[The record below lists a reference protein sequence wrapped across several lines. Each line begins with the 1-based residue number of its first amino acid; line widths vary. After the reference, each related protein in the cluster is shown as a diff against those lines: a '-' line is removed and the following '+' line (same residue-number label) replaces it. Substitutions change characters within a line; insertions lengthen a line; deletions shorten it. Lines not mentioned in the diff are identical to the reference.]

1 MSDIGG
7 NLLAILGPTN
17 TGKTH
22 AAFERLMAYKS
33 GIFGF
38 PLRLL
43 ARENY
48 DKAVKRVGINNVAL
62 ITGEEKFIPKEA
74 KYFFCTVESI
84 PKQLNVECV
93 AIDEIQLASDYERGH
108 IFTEHLLNTRGEF
121 ETILLGSLTIKFL
134 LLKIF
139 SNIKIETRERFSKLT
154 FTSNK
159 NFSKLKP
166 RTAVI
171 AFNINSVYE
180 LAEQL
185 RSHRGGAAVVLGS
198 LSPRTR
204 NSQVEMYED
213 KKVDYLVATDAI
225 GMGLNL
231 GIDHVAFS
239 SIEKFDGKFMRN
251 LYPIEIGQIAGRAG
265 RYQNNGTF
273 SLLKNAGKLDLK
285 TIQNIEESKFDSITR
300 IYWRNTLLD
309 FSSVENFLRS
319 LKKFPVHNFFIH
331 KKNAADELNFRFL
344 IDDKNIKKLLINKD
358 RIKLLWEVC
367 RIPDFQKLFNDTYLQ
382 FLKTI
387 FLLLIKNDKIPKLWL
402 EKNILGL
409 QNFNGGIEELSSKL
423 SQVRT
428 WTYISNHQN
437 WIDNEKYWQEI
448 THKIENDLSDNL
460 HEGLTNRFVD
470 STSKY
475 FIKSN
480 KNDFNQDLTVNHDKI
495 IIINN
500 IEYGSI
506 YGFNLKLNKDTISH
520 SLFSLTHVKK
530 LSRIMIQEKI
540 NNFLNAPN
548 ESISFGKIN
557 KIDFNQTINIYWGEE
572 IVGYLTK
579 GLTISTPVAEALNTE
594 YISSENR
601 LLISAKLQK
610 WIDEL
615 IKVLLWPIKEDED
628 ENISAN
634 TRAIK
639 FNVFENLGTLPI
651 DQFSTFLKN
660 ISLEDKNII
669 SKSGIRIGAKYFFVP
684 NYLKKAPMELSAVL
698 WCLFNN
704 YKFAGSIPLPK
715 DGRVSFETQ
724 NEMKKEY
731 WPAIGYLKLNN
742 FALRVDVFER
752 IFFIARQKIK
762 HGPFLDSSDLMNPAG
777 CDRNQLRDIL
787 IFCGFRFL
795 KLNNDR
801 YLYYNELKKHVKKTI
816 KNKTKKINIKKN
828 TKTTKLSN
836 KNKKLADPNSPFAVL
851 EKLL

>member
-1 MSDIGG
+1 MKVEDT
-7 NLLAILGPTN
+7 NLVAVLGPTN
-17 TGKTH
+17 TGKTFL
-22 AAFERLMAYKS
+22 AFERLMSYQS

-48 DKAVKRVGINNVAL
+48 DKAVKKIGVNNAAL
-62 ITGEEKFIPKEA
+62 VTGEEKFIPKEA

-84 PKQLNVECV
+84 PKNISVECV

-121 ETILLGSLTIKFL
+121 ETIFLGALTIKPL
-134 LLKIF
+134 LSKIF
-139 SNIKIETRERFSKLT
+139 PNIKFELRERFSKLS
-154 FTSNK
+154 FSSNK
-159 NFSKLKP
+159 SFSKLKP
-166 RTAVI
+166 RSAVI
-171 AFNINSVYE
+171 AFNINNVYE
-180 LAEQL
+180 IAENL

-204 NSQVEMYED
+204 NAQVEIYED

-231 GIDHVAFS
+231 NIDHIAFS
-239 SIEKFDGKFMRN
+239 SIAKYDGRYKRN
-251 LYPIEIGQIAGRAG
+251 LYTTEIGQIAGRAG
-265 RYQNNGTF
+265 RYENNGTF
-273 SLLKNAGKLDLK
+273 SLLKNAGELDIK
-285 TIQNIEESKFDSITR
+285 TIKDIEDSNFNPINK
-300 IYWRNTLLD
+300 IYWRNTSLD
-309 FSSVENFLRS
+309 FSSIENFLAS
-319 LKKFPVHNFFIH
+319 LKEYPVNNYFIH
-331 KKNAADELNFRFL
+331 KKNASDDLNFRHL
-344 IDDKNIKKLLINKD
+344 IEDQNVKKLLTNQE
-358 RIKLLWEVC
+358 RIKLLWDVC
-367 RIPDFQKLFNDTYLQ
+367 RIPDFQKLFNDSYLQ

-387 FLLLIKNDKIPKLWL
+387 FLLLVKNEKIPKLWL

-409 QNFNGGIEELSSKL
+409 QNFNGGIEELSLKI

-448 THKIENDLSDNL
+448 TQKIENELSDNL

-470 STSKY
+470 TNSKY

-480 KNDFNQDLTVNHDKI
+480 ESEFNENLSVVDDKI
-495 IIINN
+495 IKINN
-500 IEYGSI
+500 EEYGSLHN
-506 YGFNLKLNKDTISH
+506 FNLKLNKDAISD

-530 LSRIMIQEKI
+530 LARIMIEEKI

-548 ESISFGKIN
+548 ESITFGNIN
-557 KIDFNQTINIYWGEE
+557 KINFKENIKIYWGEE
-572 IVGYLTK
+572 TVGHLLAGTK
-579 GLTISTPVAEALNTE
+579 ISSPIAEALNNE

-601 LLISAKLQK
+601 LLIAAKLQK

-615 IKVLLWPIKEDED
+615 IKVSLWPLKEVDN

-634 TRAIK
+634 VRAIK
-639 FNVFENLGTLPI
+639 FNVFENFGTLPI
-651 DQFSTFLKN
+651 NKFSSFLKN
-660 ISLEDKNII
+660 ISVEDKNLI

-684 NYLKKAPMELSAVL
+684 NFLKKAPMELSAIL
-698 WCLFNN
+698 WCVFNN
-704 YKFAGSIPLPK
+704 HKFDGEIPLPK
-715 DGRVSFETQ
+715 DGRVSFKIQ
-724 NEMKKEY
+724 NQMKKEY
-731 WPAIGYLKLNN
+731 WAAIGYINLNN

-762 HGPFLDSSDLMNPAG
+762 NGPFIDSSDLMNPVG
-777 CDRNQLRDIL
+777 CDRNQLKDIL
-787 IFCGFRFL
+787 RFCGFSVI

-801 YLYYNELKKHVKKTI
+801 DLYYNEIKKIPTKLSKP
-816 KNKTKKINIKKN
+816 KTKKIDIKKTSKI
-828 TKTTKLSN
+828 TKK
-836 KNKKLADPNSPFAVL
+836 KNKAKKQADPNSPFAVL